1 MKKILMVV
9 FASVAMLASV
19 SCSKDDE
26 NKSSASLVGTLWV
39 ANVEYSDVPI
49 LGSGSVEAELYF
61 RTESVCR
68 FDADLPAMVQ
78 MALSTMGINNLEA
91 GDYNYTFDGN
101 KVTVSAMSGVELDYN
116 GNTLVYHI
124 PSQYNMIATYIGG
137 SEVVFYKQ

>member
-1 MKKILMVV
+1 MKRILIMV
-9 FASVAMLASV
+9 FASVAMMASV
-19 SCSKDDE
+19 SCSKDDD
-26 NKSSASLVGTLWV
+26 NKSGATLVGTLWV
-39 ANVEYSDVPI
+39 ANVEYSNVPL

-61 RTESVCR
+61 RTEDVCR

-78 MALSTMGINNLEA
+78 MALAAMGINNLEA
-91 GDYNYTFDGN
+91 GEYNYTFDGN
-101 KVTVSAMSGVELDYN
+101 KVTVSAMSGVEMEYT

>member
-1 MKKILMVV
+1 MKKILMMA
-9 FASVAMLASV
+9 FVAVAILASV
-19 SCSKDDE
+19 SCSKDDD
-26 NKSSASLVGTLWV
+26 NNSSATLVGTLWV
-39 ANVEYSDVPI
+39 ANVEYSDIPI

-61 RTESVCR
+61 RTEDVCR

-78 MALSTMGINNLEA
+78 MALAAMGINNLEA
-91 GDYNYTFDGN
+91 GEYNYTFDGN
-101 KVTVSAMSGVELDYN
+101 KVTVSAMSGVEMEYT